1 MSAPQND
8 QTIEGMNGGLPGV
21 RQFGLNTN
29 QPVNFSGFQIDATG
43 IVTPASGVAAAG
55 GFTQSP
61 RTLSTGGRGASAL
74 TSGTDTA
81 FVTTDTY
88 IAEVFI
94 PANMTVTGVS
104 VLQGTAA
111 GNGHISVALA
121 NSTGKVVA
129 SSATTQTTGSTT
141 TYTQVAFSSPY
152 AAVGP
157 ATYYVLVQ
165 GDSTSDHIRMHAA
178 GNFGAALK
186 TSETYGTFTT
196 ITPPTTFTAAQ
207 GPVADLF

>member
-1 MSAPQND
+1 MPGPY
-8 QTIEGMNGGLPGV
+8 IEEYTPAIKQARGINTLLATTLGSTLSVTGV
-21 RQFGLNTN
+21 TTL
-29 QPVNFSGFQIDATG
+29 TG
-43 IVTPASGVAAAG
+43 AVTPTGGVAAAG
-55 GFTQSP
+55 GFSQSP
-61 RTLSTGGRGASAL
+61 RLISTGNRGAMAL
-74 TSGTDTA
+74 TDGTDTA

-88 IAEVFI
+88 IAEVFVEGNVTI
-94 PANMTVTGVS
+94 TGVS
-104 VLQGTAA
+104 VLQGTTA

-121 NSTGKVVA
+121 NSSGVVVA
-129 SSATTQTTGSTT
+129 SSATTTTTGTAT
-141 TYTQVAFSSPY
+141 TYTKVAFSSTY

-165 GDSTSDHIRMHAA
+165 GDATTDHIRMHAA

-207 GPVADLF
+207 GPIADLY